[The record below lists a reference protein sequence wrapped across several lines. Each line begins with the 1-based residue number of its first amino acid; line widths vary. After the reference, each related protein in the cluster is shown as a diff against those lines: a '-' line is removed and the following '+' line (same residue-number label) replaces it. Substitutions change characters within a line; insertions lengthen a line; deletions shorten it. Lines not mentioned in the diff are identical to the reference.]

1 MEDFK
6 AITELLHGGGIA
18 MLGHELSDEEAIA
31 SVRHR
36 FRYASYCL
44 VRQWI
49 WIDLV
54 MPEAVL
60 EDLKRSGRQPVMLYA
75 HEVVSDSQRRF
86 QPGDWVRST
95 PLVSFSDGCFFQT
108 LNTVYVLLGN
118 GVRKTAE
125 LSTVIKVF

>member
-1 MEDFK
+1 MEDLK
-6 AITELLHGGGIA
+6 AVTELLHSDGIP

-31 SVRHR
+31 AVRKR
-36 FRYASYCL
+36 FRYAPFCL

-54 MPEAVL
+54 MPDAVL

-86 QPGDWVRST
+86 QPGGWVRST
-95 PLVSFSDGCFFQT
+95 PLVSFYDGCFFQT
-108 LNTVYVLLGN
+108 LNTVYVLLGH
-118 GVRKTAE
+118 GVRKSAD